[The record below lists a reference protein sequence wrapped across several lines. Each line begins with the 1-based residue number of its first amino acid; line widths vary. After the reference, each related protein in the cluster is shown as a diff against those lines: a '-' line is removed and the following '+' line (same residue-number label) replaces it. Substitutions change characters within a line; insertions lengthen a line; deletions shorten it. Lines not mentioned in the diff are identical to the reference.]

1 MSCMSPSPW
10 MLKIS
15 VLLSQLIEFLDL
27 LSENGIYAFT
37 NGMIRN
43 IFPGEPEENLK
54 KTLSRAVSGRVI
66 ERACRGVYLYARA
79 NSVNVYKLE
88 SVAAA
93 LRGGKYSYVSLE
105 TALSE
110 YGIISQMTLGHLTV
124 MTTGRSQK
132 YATPHGTIEFTH
144 TSRPGSEIV
153 RNTFWQDGR
162 PLRVANPE
170 TAFED
175 LRRVGRNIHMVD
187 MEAYR
192 EVIRDRDSID

>member
-1 MSCMSPSPW
+1 MKMSA
-10 MLKIS
+10 
-15 VLLSQLIEFLDL
+15 LIEFLDL
-27 LSENGIYAFT
+27 LSGNGIYVFT

-43 IFPGEPEENLK
+43 VFPGESEENLK
-54 KTLSRAVSGRVI
+54 KTLSRAVAGRII

-79 NSVNVYKLE
+79 NSANVYKLE

-124 MTTGRSQK
+124 MTTGRNQK
-132 YATPHGTIEFTH
+132 YATLHGTIEFTH
-144 TSRPGSEIV
+144 TSRPESEIV
-153 RNTFWQDGR
+153 RNTFWQNGR
-162 PLRVANPE
+162 PLRVATPE

-187 MEAYR
+187 METYH
-192 EVIRDRDSID
+192 EVIRDRDSVN

>member
-1 MSCMSPSPW
+1 MSPSPW

-43 IFPGEPEENLK
+43 IFPGEPEKNLK

-132 YATPHGTIEFTH
+132 YATPHGTREFTH

>member
-1 MSCMSPSPW
+1 MKMSA
-10 MLKIS
+10 
-15 VLLSQLIEFLDL
+15 LIEFLDL

-43 IFPGEPEENLK
+43 VFPGEPEENLK
-54 KTLSRAVSGRVI
+54 KTLSRAVAARLI

-79 NSVNVYKLE
+79 NSANAYKLE

-110 YGIISQMTLGHLTV
+110 YGIISQMTLGYLTV

-132 YATPHGTIEFTH
+132 YSTPHGTIEFTH
-144 TSRPGSEIV
+144 TLRPESEIV
-153 RNTFWQDGR
+153 RNTFRQDGR
-162 PLRVANPE
+162 PLRMANPE

-175 LRRVGRNIHMVD
+175 MRRVGRNIHMVD
-187 MEAYR
+187 METYH
-192 EVIRDRDSID
+192 EVIRDRYSVD

>member
-1 MSCMSPSPW
+1 MKMPA
-10 MLKIS
+10 
-15 VLLSQLIEFLDL
+15 LIEFLDL

-37 NGMIRN
+37 NGMVRN
-43 IFPGEPEENLK
+43 VFPGEPEENLK
-54 KTLSRAVSGRVI
+54 KTLSRAESGRVI
-66 ERACRGVYLYARA
+66 ERACRGVYLYKRA
-79 NSVNVYKLE
+79 SSANAYKLE

-93 LRGGKYSYVSLE
+93 LRSGKYSYISLE

-110 YGIISQMTLGHLTV
+110 YGIISQMTLGRLTV

-153 RNTFWQDGR
+153 RSTYWQGGR
-162 PLRVANPE
+162 PLRVAKPE

-187 MEAYR
+187 METYH
-192 EVIRDRDSID
+192 EVIRDRDSVN

>member
-1 MSCMSPSPW
+1 MKMSAF
-10 MLKIS
+10 
-15 VLLSQLIEFLDL
+15 IEFLDL

-43 IFPGEPEENLK
+43 VFLGEPEENLK
-54 KTLSRAVSGRVI
+54 KTLSRAVAARLI
-66 ERACRGVYLYARA
+66 ERACRGVYLYARTDSA
-79 NSVNVYKLE
+79 NAYRLE

-93 LRGGKYSYVSLE
+93 LRSGKYSYISLE

-132 YATPHGTIEFTH
+132 YATPHGIIEFTH
-144 TSRPGSEIV
+144 TSRPESEIV
-153 RNTFWQDGR
+153 HNTFWQDGR
-162 PLRVANPE
+162 PLRMANPE

-187 MEAYR
+187 METYY

>member
-1 MSCMSPSPW
+1 MKMSA
-10 MLKIS
+10 
-15 VLLSQLIEFLDL
+15 LIEFLDL

-79 NSVNVYKLE
+79 YSVNVYKLE

-110 YGIISQMTLGHLTV
+110 YGIINQMTLGHLTV

>member
-1 MSCMSPSPW
+1 MKMSA
-10 MLKIS
+10 
-15 VLLSQLIEFLDL
+15 LIEFLDL
-27 LSENGIYAFT
+27 LSENGVYAFT

-54 KTLSRAVSGRVI
+54 KTLSRALAVRVI
-66 ERACRGVYLYARA
+66 ERACRGVYLYTRD

-93 LRGGKYSYVSLE
+93 LRSGKYSYVSLE

-110 YGIISQMTLGHLTV
+110 YGIISQMTLGYLTV

-132 YATPHGTIEFTH
+132 FTTPHGTIEFTH
-144 TSRPGSEIV
+144 TSRPESEIV
-153 RNTFWQDGR
+153 RNTYWQDER
-162 PLRVANPE
+162 PLRVANPA

-175 LRRVGRNIHMVD
+175 LRRVGRNLHMVD
-187 MEAYR
+187 METYH
-192 EVIRDRDSID
+192 EVIRDRSFVN

>member
-1 MSCMSPSPW
+1 MKMSA
-10 MLKIS
+10 
-15 VLLSQLIEFLDL
+15 LIEFLDL

-66 ERACRGVYLYARA
+66 ERVCRGVYLYTRA
-79 NSVNVYKLE
+79 NSVNAYKLE

-93 LRGGKYSYVSLE
+93 LRSGKYSYISLE
-105 TALSE
+105 TSLSE
-110 YGIISQMTLGHLTV
+110 YGIISQMTLGYLTV

-132 YATPHGTIEFTH
+132 YTTPHGIIEFTH
-144 TSRPGSEIV
+144 TSRSEFEII
-153 RNTFWQDGR
+153 RSTYWQDGR
-162 PLRVANPE
+162 PLRMANPE

-187 MEAYR
+187 METYH
-192 EVIRDRDSID
+192 EVIRDRNSVN

>member
-1 MSCMSPSPW
+1 MSPSPW